1 MVHVDL
7 PMAIIGS
14 NTVQLP
20 KLPLILY
27 GARVG
32 VGVVVDVLVG
42 VGIEKPIVL
51 DMVRVQL

>member
-1 MVHVDL
+1 
-7 PMAIIGS
+7 MAIIGS